1 MCCLLFTKAPSE
13 VPLSLGFLQAFPGT
27 CSSMLC
33 CEALRSSRFIQ
44 GSAPSASGEHCC
56 AVLVRAPLP
65 RL

>member
-33 CEALRSSRFIQ
+33 CEALCSFQELHPGLCPECFR
-44 GSAPSASGEHCC
+44 
-56 AVLVRAPLP
+56 
-65 RL
+65 